1 MDMMQEIKD
10 LESSTGF
17 PVRRNILKPERKE
30 SYDESF
36 SYGLCQRFYNKEEEL
51 DAAIK
56 KTTSIILGLLN
67 EKSPDFRQTALFLSL
82 LGNMYYLKG
91 DFKKAIGCFM
101 KSLSWN
107 KEDMAPWIEL
117 MFALRASGSF
127 REFESIIFSIEKIYD
142 LWKSDP
148 AKELSKEKI
157 YQLINAAV

>member
-101 KSLSWN
+101 KSLS
-107 KEDMAPWIEL
+107 
-117 MFALRASGSF
+117 
-127 REFESIIFSIEKIYD
+127 
-142 LWKSDP
+142 
-148 AKELSKEKI
+148 
-157 YQLINAAV
+157 